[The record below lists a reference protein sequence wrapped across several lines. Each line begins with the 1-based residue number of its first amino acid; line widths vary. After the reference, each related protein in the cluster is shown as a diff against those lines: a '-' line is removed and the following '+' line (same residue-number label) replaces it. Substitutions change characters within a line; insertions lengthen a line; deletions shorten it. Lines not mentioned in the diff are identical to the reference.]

1 MDEYY
6 VDVTTNENDDENF
19 LIYNNNTPKRKPQ
32 LENYVEFEHFETDED
47 WLNWMAQQDDM

>member
-6 VDVTTNENDDENF
+6 VDVENDDENF
-19 LIYNNNTPKRKPQ
+19 LIYNNNTQKRKPKR
-32 LENYVEFEHFETDED
+32 EDYVEFEHFETDED